1 VINIPNVK
9 AILFDLDGTLVDA
22 NPDLAEAVRRM
33 LADIN
38 EPTRSDEEVGRFVG
52 KGIGVLVERAL
63 NTGRRTH
70 TQAEIAAALARF
82 EIHYAAVNGHKSTI
96 YPDVKE
102 TLQLLRDQ
110 GVPCA
115 CVTNK
120 STVFTVQLLQTLGLH
135 DFFSCIVGG
144 DTLPQKKPEPEPLL
158 HACHEFGVL
167 PAQALMVGDSG
178 NDALAAR
185 RAGIPVVLMRG
196 GYSEGIAVDSI
207 DCDGVLSSFAELPAL
222 LASSRIRVPT

>member
-1 VINIPNVK
+1 VATALAVRPQ

-33 LADIN
+33 LADVG
-38 EPTRSDEEVGRFVG
+38 EPSRSDEEVGRFVG
-52 KGIGVLVERAL
+52 KGVGMLVERSL
-63 NTGRRTH
+63 NVGRRAH
-70 TQAEIAAALARF
+70 TPEEIGIALERF
-82 EIHYAAVNGHKSTI
+82 MFHYAAVNGRKATV
-96 YPDVKE
+96 YPGVQE
-102 TLQLLRDQ
+102 TLEILHVQ
-110 GVPCA
+110 GMPMA

-120 STVFTVQLLQTLGLH
+120 SSVFTVSLLQTLGLA
-135 DFFSCIVGG
+135 DFFACIVGG

-158 HACHEFGVL
+158 HACRELGVQ

-185 RAGIPVVLMRG
+185 RAGVPVLLVTY

-207 DCDGVLSSFAELPAL
+207 DCDGLLSSLAELPQW
-222 LASSRIRVPT
+222 LAAS